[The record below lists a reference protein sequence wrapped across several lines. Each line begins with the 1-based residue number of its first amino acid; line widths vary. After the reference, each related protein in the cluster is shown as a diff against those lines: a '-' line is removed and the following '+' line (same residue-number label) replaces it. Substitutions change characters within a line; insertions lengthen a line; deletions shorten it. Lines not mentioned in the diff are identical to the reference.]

1 MTNPAAAPRSLA
13 QITFALVGFLFLL
26 ELTSGILQGYYIP
39 LISDLVVHIGVT
51 DADFNW
57 FEAAQLLLSAIA
69 VPILAKLGDMFG
81 HKRMLL
87 VSTALTAAASWWLVF
102 SGDFT
107 TFLIAWALQGFYSV
121 WLPLEVALIFDKGRR
136 SKTGVSQTRRAAG
149 LLVVALE
156 VGAIAGALGGG
167 ALFEDVFGGNVPL
180 TLAVPAI
187 VVSLVFFAILFG
199 VPESERT
206 TGRSLDFVGFVL
218 LSFALLLTTSSL
230 TFLRING
237 PETWWVWVIM
247 AAGLLSF
254 IPFARWVLGRD
265 DPAIDL
271 RMLAKPNMWP
281 IQITAGL
288 FGLSVLGAQI
298 PLSTFA
304 GTDPAVAGYG
314 LGLTSGQRS
323 YVIGIY
329 LISLIAGAA
338 LFAGFSRRLSPRIA
352 LIVATALVAVGYFAL
367 IPFHDNLPQVLSC
380 IFVAGLGSGALVAAL
395 PAAAAAAAPLGQTG
409 IATGLTNTTKTIGGA
424 FASATFGIALATG
437 VAVGAGTAAS
447 LSGYYT
453 VWIVCGASA
462 LVATVLLFFVPKLA
476 FADVDPDEDSYSP
489 DSVPTNHAEGAE
501 SGK

>member
-1 MTNPAAAPRSLA
+1 MTAPARSMT

-39 LISDLVVHIGVT
+39 LISDLVVHLGIT

-57 FEAAQLLLSAIA
+57 FEAAQLLLSALA

-87 VSTALTAAASWWLVF
+87 VSTALTAAASWWLLAA
-102 SGDFT
+102 GDFT
-107 TFLIAWALQGFYSV
+107 SFLIAWALQGFYSV

-156 VGAIAGALGGG
+156 AGAIAGALGGG
-167 ALFEDVFGGNVPL
+167 AVFVAAGGNVAL

-187 VVSLVFFAILFG
+187 VVTAAFFAILFG

-206 TGRSLDFVGFVL
+206 SGRSLDFFGFVL

-237 PETWWVWVIM
+237 PGTWWVWVVM
-247 AAGLLSF
+247 AAGLLAF
-254 IPFARWVLGRD
+254 IPFARWVLGKD

-271 RMLAKPNMWP
+271 RVLAQPTMWP
-281 IQITAGL
+281 VQVTAGL
-288 FGLSVLGAQI
+288 FGISVLGAQI

-314 LGLTSGQRS
+314 LGLSSGMRS
-323 YVIGIY
+323 IVIGIY
-329 LISLIAGAA
+329 LISLILGAV
-338 LFAGFSRRLSPRIA
+338 LFAVLSRRLAPRLA
-352 LIVATALVAVGYFAL
+352 LIGATALVAIGYFAL
-367 IPFHDNLPQVLSC
+367 IFLHDDLGQVLAC
-380 IFVAGLGSGALVAAL
+380 ICIAGAGSGALVAAL

-409 IATGLTNTTKTIGGA
+409 IATGLTNTTKTVGGA

-437 VAVGAGTAAS
+437 VTAGVGTAAS

-476 FADVDPDEDSYSP
+476 FADPVDVEDGYLP
-489 DSVPTNHAEGAE
+489 EIVPKSGPEGTR

>member
-26 ELTSGILQGYYIP
+26 ELTSGILQGFYIP
-39 LISDLVVHIGVT
+39 LISDLVHHLDIT

-57 FEAAQLLLSAIA
+57 FEAAQLLLSALA

-136 SKTGVSQTRRAAG
+136 SATGVSQTRRAAG

-156 VGAIAGALGGG
+156 VGAIAGALGGSAVFG
-167 ALFEDVFGGNVPL
+167 ALGGNVAL

-187 VVSLVFFAILFG
+187 VVTLVFFAILFG
-199 VPESERT
+199 VPESERS
-206 TGRSLDFVGFVL
+206 TGRSLDIIGFAL

-230 TFLRING
+230 TFLRLNG
-237 PETWWVWVIM
+237 PATWWVWVLM
-247 AAGLLSF
+247 AAGLLAF
-254 IPFARWVLGRD
+254 LPFGRWVLGRD

-271 RMLAKPNMWP
+271 RMLAKPTMWP
-281 IQITAGL
+281 VQITAGL

-304 GTDPAVAGYG
+304 GTDPAVVGYG
-314 LGLTSGQRS
+314 LGLSSGQRS
-323 YVIGIY
+323 IVIGLY
-329 LISLIAGAA
+329 LISLILGAV
-338 LFAGFSRRLSPRIA
+338 LFAIFSRRLSPRIA

-367 IPFHDNLPQVLSC
+367 LPFHDTLPQVLAC
-380 IFVAGLGSGALVAAL
+380 IMVAGLGSGALVAAL
-395 PAAAAAAAPLGQTG
+395 PAAAAAAAPRGQTG

-462 LVATVLLFFVPKLA
+462 VVATVLLFFVPKLA
-476 FADVDPDEDSYSP
+476 FADTEPELEAVLTPSEAP
-489 DSVPTNHAEGAE
+489 
-501 SGK
+501 

>member
-1 MTNPAAAPRSLA
+1 MTNPTAAPRSLA

-26 ELTSGILQGYYIP
+26 ELTSGIIQGYYIP
-39 LISDLVVHIGVT
+39 LVSDLVIYLDIT

-57 FEAAQLLLSAIA
+57 FEAAQLLLSALA

-102 SGDFT
+102 TGDFW

-121 WLPLEVALIFDKGRR
+121 WLPLEVALIFDRGRR

-156 VGAIAGALGGG
+156 AGAIAGALGGG
-167 ALFEDVFGGNVPL
+167 AVFGALGGNVPF
-180 TLAVPAI
+180 TLAIPAI
-187 VVSLVFFAILFG
+187 IVTLAFFAILFG

-206 TGRSLDFVGFVL
+206 TGRSLDFFGFVL

-230 TFLRING
+230 TFLRLNG

-247 AAGLLSF
+247 AAGILSF
-254 IPFARWVLGRD
+254 IPFARWVVGRD

-271 RMLAKPNMWP
+271 RMLAKPTMWP

-304 GTDPAVAGYG
+304 GTDPEIAGYG
-314 LGLTSGQRS
+314 LGLSSGMRS
-323 YVIGIY
+323 VVIGIY
-329 LISLIAGAA
+329 LISLILGAV
-338 LFAGFSRRLSPRIA
+338 LFAVFARRLSPRIA

-367 IPFHDNLPQVLSC
+367 IPFHDDLAQVLTSIC
-380 IFVAGLGSGALVAAL
+380 IAGIGSGALVAAL
-395 PAAAAAAAPLGQTG
+395 PAAAAAAAPREQTG

-447 LSGYYT
+447 LTGYYT
-453 VWIVCGASA
+453 VWIVCGGSA

-476 FADVDPDEDSYSP
+476 FADVDPDDDGY
-489 DSVPTNHAEGAE
+489 VPE
-501 SGK
+501 SGVSGAAARKGT

>member
-1 MTNPAAAPRSLA
+1 MTDRPRSLA

-39 LISDLVVHIGVT
+39 LISDLVGHLDIT

-57 FEAAQLLLSAIA
+57 FEAAQLLLSALA

-87 VSTALTAAASWWLVF
+87 VSTALTAAASWWLVIA
-102 SGDFT
+102 GDFT

-121 WLPLEVALIFDKGRR
+121 WLPLEVALIFDRGRR
-136 SKTGVSQTRRAAG
+136 SRTGVSQTRRAAG
-149 LLVVALE
+149 LLVIALE
-156 VGAIAGALGGG
+156 LGAIAGALGGG
-167 ALFEDVFGGNVPL
+167 ALFAGVFAGNVPI
-180 TLAVPAI
+180 TLAVPAA
-187 VVSLVFFAILFG
+187 VVTLVFFAILFG

-206 TGRSLDFVGFVL
+206 AGRSLDVVGFVL

-237 PETWWVWVIM
+237 PGTWWVWVVM
-247 AAGLLSF
+247 AAGLLAF
-254 IPFARWVLGRD
+254 LPFGRWVLGKD

-271 RMLAKPNMWP
+271 RALARPAMWP
-281 IQITAGL
+281 VQVTAGL
-288 FGLSVLGAQI
+288 FGISVLGAQI

-304 GTDPAVAGYG
+304 GTDPEIAGYG
-314 LGLTSGQRS
+314 LGLSSGMRS
-323 YVIGIY
+323 IVIGIY
-329 LISLIAGAA
+329 LLSLITGAA
-338 LFAGFSRRLSPRIA
+338 LFAIFSRRLSPRIA
-352 LIVATALVAVGYFAL
+352 LIVATALVTVGYFAL
-367 IPFHDNLPQVLSC
+367 IPFHDDLAQVLTC
-380 IFVAGLGSGALVAAL
+380 ICVAGIGSGALVAAL

-409 IATGLTNTTKTIGGA
+409 IATGLTNTTKTVGGA

-437 VAVGAGTAAS
+437 VTAGLGTAAS

-476 FADVDPDEDSYSP
+476 FADPVDAEDGYLP
-489 DSVPTNHAEGAE
+489 DSVASAAVEGTD

>member
-1 MTNPAAAPRSLA
+1 MTIPTAAPRSLA

-26 ELTSGILQGYYIP
+26 ELTSGIIQGYYIP
-39 LISDLVVHIGVT
+39 LVSDLVIYLDIT

-57 FEAAQLLLSAIA
+57 FEAAQLLLSALA

-102 SGDFT
+102 TGDFWM
-107 TFLIAWALQGFYSV
+107 FLIAWALQGFYSV
-121 WLPLEVALIFDKGRR
+121 WLPLEVALIFDRGRR

-156 VGAIAGALGGG
+156 AGAIAGALGGG
-167 ALFEDVFGGNVPL
+167 AVFGALGGNVPL
-180 TLAVPAI
+180 TLAIPAI
-187 VVSLVFFAILFG
+187 VVTLAFFAILFG

-206 TGRSLDFVGFVL
+206 TGRSLDFFGFVL

-230 TFLRING
+230 TFLRLNG

-247 AAGLLSF
+247 AAGILSF

-271 RMLAKPNMWP
+271 RMLAKPTMWP

-304 GTDPAVAGYG
+304 GTDPEVAGYG
-314 LGLTSGQRS
+314 LGLSSGMRS
-323 YVIGIY
+323 VVIGIY
-329 LISLIAGAA
+329 LISLILGAV
-338 LFAGFSRRLSPRIA
+338 LFAVFARRLSPRIA

-367 IPFHDNLPQVLSC
+367 IPFHDDLTQVLAC
-380 IFVAGLGSGALVAAL
+380 ICTAGIGSGALVAAL
-395 PAAAAAAAPLGQTG
+395 PAAAAAAAPREQTG

-453 VWIVCGASA
+453 VWVVCGASA

-476 FADVDPDEDSYSP
+476 FADVDPDLEAVVTPSEAP
-489 DSVPTNHAEGAE
+489 
-501 SGK
+501 

>member
-26 ELTSGILQGYYIP
+26 ELTSGIIQGYYIP
-39 LISDLVVHIGVT
+39 LVSDLVVYLDIT
-51 DADFNW
+51 DASFNW
-57 FEAAQLLLSAIA
+57 FEAAQLLLSALA

-102 SGDFT
+102 TGDFW

-167 ALFEDVFGGNVPL
+167 AVFGALDGNVPF
-180 TLAVPAI
+180 TLAIPA
-187 VVSLVFFAILFG
+187 VVVTLAFFAILFG

-206 TGRSLDFVGFVL
+206 TGRSLDYVGFVL

-247 AAGLLSF
+247 AAGILSF
-254 IPFARWVLGRD
+254 IPFGRWVLGRD

-271 RMLAKPNMWP
+271 RMLAKPTMWP

-304 GTDPAVAGYG
+304 GTDPEVAGYG
-314 LGLTSGQRS
+314 LGLSSGMRS
-323 YVIGIY
+323 VVIGIY
-329 LISLIAGAA
+329 LISLILGAV
-338 LFAGFSRRLSPRIA
+338 LFAIFARRLSPRIA

-367 IPFHDNLPQVLSC
+367 IPFHDDLAQVLAC
-380 IFVAGLGSGALVAAL
+380 ICIAGIGSGALVAAL
-395 PAAAAAAAPLGQTG
+395 PSAAAAAAPREQTG

-453 VWIVCGASA
+453 VWVVCGASA

-476 FADVDPDEDSYSP
+476 FADVDPDLEAVVTPSEAP
-489 DSVPTNHAEGAE
+489 
-501 SGK
+501 

>member
-26 ELTSGILQGYYIP
+26 ELTSGIIQGYYIP
-39 LISDLVVHIGVT
+39 LVSDLVVYLDIT
-51 DADFNW
+51 DASFNW
-57 FEAAQLLLSAIA
+57 FEAAQLLLSALA

-102 SGDFT
+102 TGDFW

-167 ALFEDVFGGNVPL
+167 AVFGALDGNVPF
-180 TLAVPAI
+180 TLAIPA
-187 VVSLVFFAILFG
+187 VVVTLAFFAILFG

-206 TGRSLDFVGFVL
+206 TGRSLDYVGFVL

-247 AAGLLSF
+247 AAGILSF
-254 IPFARWVLGRD
+254 IPFGRWVLGRD

-271 RMLAKPNMWP
+271 RMLAKPTMWP

-304 GTDPAVAGYG
+304 GTDPEVAGYG
-314 LGLTSGQRS
+314 LGLSSGMRS
-323 YVIGIY
+323 VVIGIY
-329 LISLIAGAA
+329 LISLILGAV
-338 LFAGFSRRLSPRIA
+338 LFAIFARRLSPRIA

-367 IPFHDNLPQVLSC
+367 IPFHDDLAQVLAC
-380 IFVAGLGSGALVAAL
+380 ICIAGIGSGALVAAL
-395 PAAAAAAAPLGQTG
+395 PSAAAAAAPREQTG

-476 FADVDPDEDSYSP
+476 FADVDPDLEAVVTPSEAP
-489 DSVPTNHAEGAE
+489 
-501 SGK
+501 

>member
-1 MTNPAAAPRSLA
+1 MTIAGAPRSLA

-39 LISDLVVHIGVT
+39 LISDLVHHLGIT

-87 VSTALTAAASWWLVF
+87 VSTALTAAASWWLVI

-136 SKTGVSQTRRAAG
+136 SRTGVSQTRRAAG
-149 LLVVALE
+149 LLVIALE

-167 ALFEDVFGGNVPL
+167 AIFTAVGGNVAL
-180 TLAVPAI
+180 TLAVPAL
-187 VVSLVFFAILFG
+187 VVTAAFFAILFG
-199 VPESERT
+199 VPESERQ
-206 TGRSLDFVGFVL
+206 TGRSLDLVGFVL
-218 LSFALLLTTSSL
+218 LTFALLLTTSSL

-237 PETWWVWVIM
+237 PETWWVWVVM
-247 AAGLLSF
+247 AAGLLAF
-254 IPFARWVLGRD
+254 VPFGRWVLGRD

-271 RMLAKPNMWP
+271 RMVAQKNMWP
-281 IQITAGL
+281 VQVTAGL
-288 FGLSVLGAQI
+288 FGISVLGAQI

-304 GTDPAVAGYG
+304 GTDPEIAGYG
-314 LGLTSGQRS
+314 LGLSSGMRS
-323 YVIGIY
+323 IVIGIY
-329 LISLIAGAA
+329 LISLIIGAA
-338 LFAGFSRRLSPRIA
+338 LFAIFSRRLTPRIA
-352 LIVATALVAVGYFAL
+352 LIVATGLVTVGYFAL
-367 IPFHDNLPQVLSC
+367 IFFHDDLLQVLVC
-380 IFVAGLGSGALVAAL
+380 ICIAGAGSGALVAAL

-424 FASATFGIALATG
+424 FASATFGLALATG
-437 VAVGAGTAAS
+437 VTAGAGTAAS
-447 LSGYYT
+447 LTGYYT
-453 VWIVCGASA
+453 VWIVCGATA
-462 LVATVLLFFVPKLA
+462 LIATVLLFFVPKLA
-476 FADVDPDEDSYSP
+476 FADPVE
-489 DSVPTNHAEGAE
+489 AEAAITP
-501 SGK
+501 SA

>member
-1 MTNPAAAPRSLA
+1 MTNVAGTPRSLA

-26 ELTSGILQGYYIP
+26 EITSGILQGYYIP
-39 LISDLVVHIGVT
+39 LISDLVHHLGIT

-57 FEAAQLLLSAIA
+57 FEAAQLLLSALA

-81 HKRMLL
+81 HKKMLL
-87 VSTALTAAASWWLVF
+87 VSTALTAAASWWLAV

-156 VGAIAGALGGG
+156 LGAIMGALGSG
-167 ALFEDVFGGNVPL
+167 ALFGVFEGNVTL
-180 TLAVPAI
+180 TLMIPAI
-187 VVSLVFFAILFG
+187 IVTLAFFAILFG
-199 VPESERT
+199 VPESEPT
-206 TGRSLDFVGFVL
+206 PNRSLDFVGFIL

-230 TFLRING
+230 TFLRLNG

-254 IPFARWVLGRD
+254 IPFGRWVLGRD

-271 RMLAKPNMWP
+271 RMVGQKNMWP
-281 IQITAGL
+281 VQITAGL
-288 FGLSVLGAQI
+288 FGISVLGAQI

-304 GTDPAVAGYG
+304 GTDPEVVGYG
-314 LGLTSGQRS
+314 LGLSSGMRS
-323 YVIGIY
+323 IVIGIY
-329 LISLIAGAA
+329 LISLIVGAV
-338 LFAGFSRRLSPRIA
+338 LFAVFSRRMSPRLA

-367 IPFHDNLPQVLSC
+367 IPFHGSLAEVLVC
-380 IFVAGLGSGALVAAL
+380 ICIAGLGSGALVAAL

-409 IATGLTNTTKTIGGA
+409 VATGLTNTTKTIGGA
-424 FASATFGIALATG
+424 FASATFGLVLATG
-437 VAVGAGTAAS
+437 VVAGAGTAAS
-447 LSGYYT
+447 LSGYFT
-453 VWIVCGASA
+453 AWAICGGTAV
-462 LVATVLLFFVPKLA
+462 VATVLLFFVPKLA
-476 FADVDPDEDSYSP
+476 FADTDDGNLPDFVPSP
-489 DSVPTNHAEGAE
+489 SDEGTK

>member
-26 ELTSGILQGYYIP
+26 ELTSGILQGFYIP
-39 LISDLVVHIGVT
+39 LISDLVHHLDIT

-57 FEAAQLLLSAIA
+57 FEAAQLLLSALA

-102 SGDFT
+102 SGDFWM
-107 TFLIAWALQGFYSV
+107 FLFAWALQGFYSV

-156 VGAIAGALGGG
+156 AGAIAGALGGSAVFG
-167 ALFEDVFGGNVPL
+167 ALGGNVAM

-187 VVSLVFFAILFG
+187 VVTLVFFAILFG
-199 VPESERT
+199 VPESERS

-230 TFLRING
+230 TFLRLNG
-237 PETWWVWVIM
+237 PGTWWVWVLM
-247 AAGLLSF
+247 AAGLLAF
-254 IPFARWVLGRD
+254 LPFGRWVLGRD

-271 RMLAKPNMWP
+271 RMLAKPTMWP

-304 GTDPAVAGYG
+304 GTDPAVVGYG
-314 LGLTSGQRS
+314 LGLSSGQRS
-323 YVIGIY
+323 IVIGLY
-329 LISLIAGAA
+329 LISLIVGAV
-338 LFAGFSRRLSPRIA
+338 LFSVFSRRLSPRFA

-367 IPFHDNLPQVLSC
+367 IPFHDTLPQVLAS
-380 IFVAGLGSGALVAAL
+380 IMVAGVGSGALVAAL
-395 PAAAAAAAPLGQTG
+395 PAAAAAAAPQGQTG

-462 LVATVLLFFVPKLA
+462 VVATVLLFFVPKLA
-476 FADVDPDEDSYSP
+476 FADVDPELEAVVSP
-489 DSVPTNHAEGAE
+489 SA
-501 SGK
+501 

>member
-1 MTNPAAAPRSLA
+1 MVAPARSMA

-39 LISDLVVHIGVT
+39 LISDLVVHLGIT

-57 FEAAQLLLSAIA
+57 FEAAQLLLSALA

-87 VSTALTAAASWWLVF
+87 VSTALTAAASWWLVAA
-102 SGDFT
+102 GDFT
-107 TFLIAWALQGFYSV
+107 SFLIAWALQGFYSV

-156 VGAIAGALGGG
+156 AGAIAGALGGG
-167 ALFEDVFGGNVPL
+167 AVFVAAGGDVAL

-187 VVSLVFFAILFG
+187 VVTAAFFAILFG

-206 TGRSLDFVGFVL
+206 TGRSLDFFGFVL

-237 PETWWVWVIM
+237 PGTWWVWVVM

-254 IPFARWVLGRD
+254 IPFGRWVLGKD

-271 RMLAKPNMWP
+271 RVLAQPTMWP
-281 IQITAGL
+281 VQVTAGLFGITAGL
-288 FGLSVLGAQI
+288 FGISVLGAQI

-304 GTDPAVAGYG
+304 GTDPEVAGYG
-314 LGLTSGQRS
+314 LGLSSGMRS
-323 YVIGIY
+323 IVIGIY
-329 LISLIAGAA
+329 LISLIIGAV
-338 LFAGFSRRLSPRIA
+338 LFAVLSRRLAPRLA
-352 LIVATALVAVGYFAL
+352 LIGATALVAIGYFAL
-367 IPFHDNLPQVLSC
+367 IFLHDDLTQVLLC
-380 IFVAGLGSGALVAAL
+380 ICIAGAGSGALVAAL

-409 IATGLTNTTKTIGGA
+409 IATGLTNTTKTVGGA

-437 VAVGAGTAAS
+437 VTAGVGTAAS

-476 FADVDPDEDSYSP
+476 FADPVDLEPDLDEEAVSS
-489 DSVPTNHAEGAE
+489 SA
-501 SGK
+501 

>member
-26 ELTSGILQGYYIP
+26 ELTSGIIQGYYIP
-39 LISDLVVHIGVT
+39 LVSDLVVYLDIT

-57 FEAAQLLLSAIA
+57 FEAAQLLLSALA

-107 TFLIAWALQGFYSV
+107 MFLIAWALQGFYAV
-121 WLPLEVALIFDKGRR
+121 WLPLEVALIFDRGRR
-136 SKTGVSQTRRAAG
+136 SATGVSQTRRAAG

-156 VGAIAGALGGG
+156 AGAIAGALGGSAVFG
-167 ALFEDVFGGNVPL
+167 ALGENVPL
-180 TLAVPAI
+180 TLAIPAI
-187 VVSLVFFAILFG
+187 VVTLVFFAILFG

-247 AAGLLSF
+247 AAGILSF
-254 IPFARWVLGRD
+254 IPFGRWVLGRD

-304 GTDPAVAGYG
+304 GTDPEVAGYG
-314 LGLTSGQRS
+314 LGLSSGMRS
-323 YVIGIY
+323 IVIGIY
-329 LISLIAGAA
+329 LISLIVGAV
-338 LFAGFSRRLSPRIA
+338 LFAVFSRRLSPRIA

-367 IPFHDNLPQVLSC
+367 IPFHDSLAEVLAC
-380 IFVAGLGSGALVAAL
+380 ICVAGIGSGALVAAL
-395 PAAAAAAAPLGQTG
+395 PAAAAAAAPRGQTG

-462 LVATVLLFFVPKLA
+462 AVATVLLFFVPKLA
-476 FADVDPDEDSYSP
+476 FADTEPEP
-489 DSVPTNHAEGAE
+489 AEVT
-501 SGK
+501 SG

>member
-1 MTNPAAAPRSLA
+1 MA

-26 ELTSGILQGYYIP
+26 EITSGIIQGYYIP
-39 LISDLVVHIGVT
+39 LISDLVLHLGIT

-57 FEAAQLLLSAIA
+57 FEAAQLLLSALA

-87 VSTALTAAASWWLVF
+87 VSTALTAAASWWLVVA
-102 SGDFT
+102 GDFT

-121 WLPLEVALIFDKGRR
+121 WLPLEIALIFDKGRR

-149 LLVVALE
+149 LLVIALE
-156 VGAIAGALGGG
+156 AGAIAGALGGG
-167 ALFEDVFGGNVPL
+167 AIFVQTGGDIAF
-180 TLAVPAI
+180 TLAIPAI
-187 VVSLVFFAILFG
+187 VVTAAFFAILFG
-199 VPESERT
+199 VPESER
-206 TGRSLDFVGFVL
+206 GVDRSLDFFGFVL
-218 LSFALLLTTSSL
+218 LTFALLLTTSSL

-237 PETWWVWVIM
+237 PGTWWVWVIM

-254 IPFARWVLGRD
+254 VPFGRWVLGRD

-271 RMLAKPNMWP
+271 RVLAQPQMWP

-288 FGLSVLGAQI
+288 FGISVLGAQV

-304 GTDPAVAGYG
+304 GTDPEVAGFG
-314 LGLTSGQRS
+314 LGLSSGMRS
-323 YVIGIY
+323 VVIGIY
-329 LISLIAGAA
+329 LISLIVGAA
-338 LFAGFSRRLSPRIA
+338 LFAIFARRLTPRIA
-352 LIVATALVAVGYFAL
+352 LIVATALVTVGYFAL
-367 IPFHDNLPQVLSC
+367 IPFHDDLAQVLTC
-380 IFVAGLGSGALVAAL
+380 ISIAGIGSGALVAAL
-395 PAAAAAAAPLGQTG
+395 PAAAAAAAPRGQTG
-409 IATGLTNTTKTIGGA
+409 IAAGLTNTTKTIGGA
-424 FASATFGIALATG
+424 FASATFGLALATG
-437 VAVGAGTAAS
+437 VTAGVGTAAS

-476 FADVDPDEDSYSP
+476 FADPVDADHDGYLPETVAPSP
-489 DSVPTNHAEGAE
+489 RKATK

>member
-1 MTNPAAAPRSLA
+1 MTAPTRSMA

-26 ELTSGILQGYYIP
+26 ELTSGIIQGYYIP
-39 LISDLVVHIGVT
+39 LVSDLVVHLGVT

-57 FEAAQLLLSAIA
+57 FEAAQLLLSAIT

-87 VSTALTAAASWWLVF
+87 VSTALTAAASWWLVV

-121 WLPLEVALIFDKGRR
+121 WLPLEVALIFDRGRR

-167 ALFEDVFGGNVPL
+167 AVFTATGGDVTL
-180 TLAVPAI
+180 TLAIPAM
-187 VVSLVFFAILFG
+187 VVTAVFFAILFG

-206 TGRSLDFVGFVL
+206 EGRRLDFFGFVL

-230 TFLRING
+230 TFLRLNG
-237 PETWWVWVIM
+237 PGTWWVWVVM
-247 AAGLLSF
+247 AAGLLAF
-254 IPFARWVLGRD
+254 LPFARWVLGRD

-271 RMLAKPNMWP
+271 RVLAQPTMWP
-281 IQITAGL
+281 VQVTAGL
-288 FGLSVLGAQI
+288 FGISVLGAQI

-304 GTDPAVAGYG
+304 GTDPEVAGYG
-314 LGLTSGQRS
+314 LGLTSGMRS
-323 YVIGIY
+323 VVIGIY
-329 LISLIAGAA
+329 LISLIIGAL
-338 LFAGFSRRLSPRIA
+338 LFAVFSRRLSPRLA
-352 LIVATALVAVGYFAL
+352 LIGATALVTIGYFAL
-367 IPFHDNLPQVLSC
+367 IPFHADLTQVLAC
-380 IFVAGLGSGALVAAL
+380 ICIAGAGSGALVAAL
-395 PAAAAAAAPLGQTG
+395 PAAAAAAAPRGQTG

-424 FASATFGIALATG
+424 FASATFGIALAVG
-437 VAVGAGTAAS
+437 VGAGIGTAAS

-476 FADVDPDEDSYSP
+476 FADPVDAEDGYLP
-489 DSVPTNHAEGAE
+489 ESVASTTVEGTD

>member
-1 MTNPAAAPRSLA
+1 MTNAVGTPRSLA

-39 LISDLVVHIGVT
+39 LISDLVGHLDIT

-57 FEAAQLLLSAIA
+57 FEAAQLLLSALA

-87 VSTALTAAASWWLVF
+87 VSTALTAAASWWLVIA
-102 SGDFT
+102 GDFT

-121 WLPLEVALIFDKGRR
+121 WLPLEVALIFDRGRR

-149 LLVVALE
+149 LLVIALE

-167 ALFEDVFGGNVPL
+167 ALFAGVFAGSVPL
-180 TLAVPAI
+180 TLAVPAA
-187 VVSLVFFAILFG
+187 VVTLVFFAILFG

-206 TGRSLDFVGFVL
+206 AGRSLDVVGFVL

-237 PETWWVWVIM
+237 PGTWWVWVVM
-247 AAGLLSF
+247 AAGLLAF
-254 IPFARWVLGRD
+254 LPFGRWVLGKD

-271 RMLAKPNMWP
+271 RALASPTMWP
-281 IQITAGL
+281 VQVTAGL
-288 FGLSVLGAQI
+288 FGISVLGAQI

-304 GTDPAVAGYG
+304 GTDPEIAGYG
-314 LGLTSGQRS
+314 LGLSSGMRS
-323 YVIGIY
+323 IVIGIY
-329 LISLIAGAA
+329 LLSLIAGAA
-338 LFAGFSRRLSPRIA
+338 LFAIFSRRLSPRIA
-352 LIVATALVAVGYFAL
+352 LIVATALVTVGYFAL
-367 IPFHDNLPQVLSC
+367 IPFHDDLAQVLTC
-380 IFVAGLGSGALVAAL
+380 ICIAGAGSGALVAAL

-409 IATGLTNTTKTIGGA
+409 IATGLTNTTKTVGGA

-437 VAVGAGTAAS
+437 VTAGVGTAAS

-462 LVATVLLFFVPKLA
+462 LIATVLLFFVPKLA
-476 FADVDPDEDSYSP
+476 FADPVDVE
-489 DSVPTNHAEGAE
+489 
-501 SGK
+501 